1 MMANQYNIFI
11 AVDFFNADILFVA
24 NSSGELS
31 QQIITAIEKH
41 ELASEGAVRLYRTSN
56 QSFKIIQRLM
66 SHYQLPFHEATRPKG
81 ANYENQT
88 INTAG

>member
-1 MMANQYNIFI
+1 MANQYNIFI

-31 QQIITAIEKH
+31 RKVIKAIENHKL
-41 ELASEGAVRLYRTSN
+41 ESDGAVRLYRTSY
-56 QSFKIIQRLM
+56 QSFKAIQTLM
-66 SHYQLPFHEATRPKG
+66 TRYHLPFHEAARPKG
-81 ANYENQT
+81 INYERET

>member
-66 SHYQLPFHEATRPKG
+66 ARYHLPFHEASRPKG
-81 ANYENQT
+81 SDYESQT
-88 INTAG
+88 INAVG